1 MNGRSIENM
10 SPEDLLK
17 LLYQCG
23 GDTLMLD
30 VWRQNSPLNSAGSSP
45 IPSGNCGLPNISD
58 SLDGSAFR
66 HDNRRS
72 MWESVSDSSKG
83 SMKNIKTSGSQTD
96 SLDSPSLTR
105 KHKDRKNSDKDLE
118 HKGRHSVHLLDK
130 AMLKVDKIFSR
141 QRHKSQERVPDHH
154 EDKSALT
161 LSVRPRTMIET
172 NEDVLGE
179 FDFPLHPKDNSS
191 SANRQTSHISHTS
204 DLDTEISGTGTWPKC
219 VRVTNPTSKGTVV
232 LPQHQKNHQK
242 RPTLDAVINPIPVQ
256 KVPPLP
262 PERTESSFCAVRHTP
277 QNSDSTITYNSH
289 PPSPIHSPQPS
300 NSSQY
305 IPKSPIARRSFV
317 QDTHV
322 SNPYNHSNHSQG
334 PNMPHSARV
343 NNTKNPPRMP
353 HIQSTV
359 NTQFQLEPKLADRQ
373 IPKNRPYSVYNHRDS
388 RNHSYNSS
396 HTPSSVDYTSPYG
409 SRSNN
414 GTPEPHLSPPHST
427 PSQFTNIPPGGR
439 HNPKPSMASSRYV
452 FELHLSGF
460 RPGQTYTKLYSYRRF
475 RLEI

>member
-10 SPEDLLK
+10 TPEDLLK

-45 IPSGNCGLPNISD
+45 IPSGTCALPNIPDNLVSSPLKTD
-58 SLDGSAFR
+58 S
-66 HDNRRS
+66 RRNI
-72 MWESVSDSSKG
+72 WESVSNSSKG

-96 SLDSPSLTR
+96 SLDSPGLPR
-105 KHKDRKNSDKDLE
+105 RHKDRKNSDKDLD
-118 HKGRHSVHLLDK
+118 HKGRHSVHLFDK
-130 AMLKVDKIFSR
+130 AMLKVDKMFR
-141 QRHKSQERVPDHH
+141 QRHKSQER
-154 EDKSALT
+154 EREQEEKIM

-172 NEDVLGE
+172 DEDVLGE
-179 FDFPLHPKDNSS
+179 FDFPAHPREISRDIPSS
-191 SANRQTSHISHTS
+191 SNRPTINVPSSHNS
-204 DLDTEISGTGTWPKC
+204 DLDTDISGTGTWPKC
-219 VRVTNPTSKGTVV
+219 VRVTNPANMGTIV

-262 PERTESSFCAVRHTP
+262 PERNESSFVAVRHTP

-305 IPKSPIARRSFV
+305 TPKSPINRRPLV
-317 QDTHV
+317 QE
-322 SNPYNHSNHSQG
+322 SNFTMYSHNYSQPQNG
-334 PNMPHSARV
+334 THSARV

-353 HIQSTV
+353 PIPSTV
-359 NTQFQLEPKLADRQ
+359 TTPFQLEPKLTDRQ
-373 IPKNRPYSVYNHRDS
+373 IPKNRPVS
-388 RNHSYNSS
+388 SYNNREHRTTSHGGYIPSS
-396 HTPSSVDYTSPYG
+396 QTTPSVDYNTPGCDLRQFG

-414 GTPEPHLSPPHST
+414 PTPEPFSSPPHST
-427 PSQFTNIPPGGR
+427 PSQFTSIPPGGK
-439 HNPKPSMASSRYV
+439 HYPKPNMVNSRYDYN
-452 FELHLSGF
+452 L
-460 RPGQTYTKLYSYRRF
+460 LYANGLF
-475 RLEI
+475 LLV